1 MCDTCLKLTST
12 VITGSFLTTQTVIT
26 GSFLTTQEIVSLSDI
41 ILYVTT
47 SNVMILLPEKY
58 GMIKISNL
66 RTYELLTMDKHTMK
80 FA

>member
-1 MCDTCLKLTST
+1 MCDTCLKVTS
-12 VITGSFLTTQTVIT
+12 TVIT

-41 ILYVTT
+41 LYVTT
-47 SNVMILLPEKY
+47 SNVMILLSEKY

-66 RTYELLTMDKHTMK
+66 CTYELLTMDKHTMK

>member
-1 MCDTCLKLTST
+1 MCDTCLKVTS
-12 VITGSFLTTQTVIT
+12 TVIT
-26 GSFLTTQEIVSLSDI
+26 GSFLTTQEIVSQSDI

-66 RTYELLTMDKHTMK
+66 CTYELLTMDKHTMK